1 MDNGRIIN
9 TDCLAVSGGYNPNL
23 HLTCHQRGK
32 PKWNEVNHCFVPHNP
47 PKTMEVI
54 GAANGLFNHEEMFND
69 SKIKLTKILRNLGF
83 RKIAVEK
90 VK

>member
-1 MDNGRIIN
+1 
-9 TDCLAVSGGYNPNL
+9 
-23 HLTCHQRGK
+23 
-32 PKWNEVNHCFVPHNP
+32 
-47 PKTMEVI
+47 MEVI

-90 VK
+90 VKISKKVYQISPFPKKFLKEKYGWIYKMM